1 MIMNQEMKQMA
12 DSGDLKSLK
21 YIFVDALDVDPTF
34 LRYEEEYNYCKSKG
48 LLEPHQ
54 ELTPFIQDPSRWN
67 DAYWA
72 RLKQD
77 LLKNFSDRRMSHMR
91 EVAKVYLAEK
101 IQRVNS
107 ERASSAAHRQAE
119 ASAPAEAVRPVQK
132 VPQKS
137 SSPSRAEQ
145 ERASLQEAKE
155 KLEREN
161 RATEASRAAERARV
175 EAQKARMS
183 AEQQRWEP
191 HTRQTQASSQSR
203 PSQTSGA
210 PSKKALWIVLAA
222 VAALIILLVLILRNP
237 R

>member
-1 MIMNQEMKQMA
+1 MNQEMKRMA

-48 LLEPHQ
+48 LLESHQ
-54 ELTPFIQDPSRWN
+54 ELTPFIQDQSRWN

-145 ERASLQEAKE
+145 EREVQEAKE

-191 HTRQTQASSQSR
+191 HTRRTQASSQPR

-210 PSKKALWIVLAA
+210 SSKKALWIVLAA
-222 VAALIILLVLILRNP
+222 VAVLIILSVLILRNP

>member
-1 MIMNQEMKQMA
+1 MNQEMKRMA

-119 ASAPAEAVRPVQK
+119 TSAPVEAVRPVQK

-137 SSPSRAEQ
+137 ISPSRAEQ
-145 ERASLQEAKE
+145 ERAVQEAKE
-155 KLEREN
+155 ELEREN

-191 HTRQTQASSQSR
+191 HTRQTQASSQPR